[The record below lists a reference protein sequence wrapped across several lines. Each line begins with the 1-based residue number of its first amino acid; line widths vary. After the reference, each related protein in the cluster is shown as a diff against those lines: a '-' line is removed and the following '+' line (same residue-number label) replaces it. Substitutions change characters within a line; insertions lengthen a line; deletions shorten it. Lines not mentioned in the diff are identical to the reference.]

1 MEIHQ
6 SISVEISEL
15 RSLFSRW
22 IGLLDLFARKR
33 NTRRRIDS
41 QDYEVL
47 YSSLLKSCRFQA
59 DQSEGEHRVFF
70 LEMASLIE
78 PWFTLRAFESNKQRL
93 LMNLLVQCR
102 EIEQILSG
110 RKNIGPSLWRV
121 AQFGLLTVVVC
132 LVILSLNYVFN
143 QQDGVSSV
151 LVESRMAFRRMMYFI
166 SNSTFLQKFAAGTV
180 VMLFITIQF
189 VRNSKKY

>member
-1 MEIHQ
+1 MQ
-6 SISVEISEL
+6 GPS
-15 RSLFSRW
+15 
-22 IGLLDLFARKR
+22 GTK
-33 NTRRRIDS
+33 RRRTPS
-41 QDYEVL
+41 V
-47 YSSLLKSCRFQA
+47 
-59 DQSEGEHRVFF
+59 F

-78 PWFTLRAFESNKQRL
+78 PWITLHAFESNQQRL

-110 RKNIGPSLWRV
+110 RKKMDLSLWRI

-143 QQDGVSSV
+143 HQEGASNV
-151 LVESRMAFRRMMYFI
+151 LVETRMAYRRMIYFLRGT
-166 SNSTFLQKFAAGTV
+166 TFLQKFAAGTV